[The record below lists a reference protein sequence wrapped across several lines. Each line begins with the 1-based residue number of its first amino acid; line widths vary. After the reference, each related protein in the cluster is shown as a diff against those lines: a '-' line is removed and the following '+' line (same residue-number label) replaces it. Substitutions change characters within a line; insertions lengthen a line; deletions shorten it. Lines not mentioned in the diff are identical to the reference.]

1 MPRRSDE
8 VEENILN
15 NVKINIKQKIKQT
28 KKEINR
34 VTRLWES
41 AKNEINKKNKEIAA
55 LKDSKNIR
63 KSSKIQELE
72 NKISSYEIDIENY
85 VLFNYYYIEKEFT
98 RSTRRK

>member
-15 NVKINIKQKIKQT
+15 NVKIYIKQKIKQT

-55 LKDSKNIR
+55 LKESKNIR

-85 VLFNYYYIEKEFT
+85 VLFNYYYLEKEFT

>member
-15 NVKINIKQKIKQT
+15 NVKIYIKQKIKQT

-55 LKDSKNIR
+55 LKESKNIR

-85 VLFNYYYIEKEFT
+85 VLFNYY
-98 RSTRRK
+98 

>member
-15 NVKINIKQKIKQT
+15 NVKIYIKQKIKQT

-55 LKDSKNIR
+55 LKESKNIR